1 MKFIH
6 LSDLHLGKKLHESSL
21 IEDQE
26 YILNEILQIIDEEKP
41 DGVILAGDIYDK
53 SIPPVDAVELF
64 DSFLVSLSKRNI
76 NTFVISGNHDSPE
89 RVSCGGK
96 LMEKSNVYMAPVYSG
111 EVKPIS
117 FEDEYGKINV
127 YLLPFVKPSHIR
139 RFYPDEKIES
149 YSDAMRV
156 AVENMNVDSTVRNV
170 LVTHQFVT
178 GAELS
183 TSEDIAVGGTDNI
196 DGTIFK
202 DFDYVALGHI
212 HRPQNVG
219 SERIRYCGT
228 PLKYSFSEVKQ
239 EKSVT
244 AVQLDEKGSLKVETI
259 PLEPLY
265 DMAELKGTFDEVTSS
280 DYIGRKEHKNDYVHI
295 ILTDE
300 EDVPNAMGRLR
311 NYYNKLLWLSYD
323 NKRTSQEQLVEADEN
338 ADKKDPLDVFADFY
352 EQRNN
357 KPMTQEQ
364 TKYMKSLIDKIW
376 GENR

>member
-202 DFDYVALGHI
+202 SFDYVALGHI

-280 DYIGRKEHKNDYVHI
+280 DCIGRKEHKNDYVHI

>member
-96 LMEKSNVYMAPVYSG
+96 LMENSNVYMAPVYSG

>member
-202 DFDYVALGHI
+202 SFDYVALGHI

>member
-26 YILNEILQIIDEEKP
+26 YILKEILKIIDEEKP

-64 DSFLVSLSKRNI
+64 DSFLVSLSKSNLD
-76 NTFVISGNHDSPE
+76 TFVISGNHDSPE
-89 RVSCGGK
+89 RVSCGGR
-96 LMEKSNVYMAPVYSG
+96 LMEKSRVYMAPVYNG
-111 EVKPIS
+111 EVKPV
-117 FEDEYGKINV
+117 EMQDEYGKLNI
-127 YLLPFVKPSHIR
+127 YLLPFIKPSHVR
-139 RFYPDEKIES
+139 RFYPEEKIES
-149 YSDAMRV
+149 YTDAMRV
-156 AVENMNVDSTVRNV
+156 VIKNMNIDNAVRNV
-170 LVTHQFVT
+170 IVTHQFVT

-219 SERIRYCGT
+219 NERIRYCGT
-228 PLKYSFSEVKQ
+228 PLKYSFSEVNQ

-244 AVQLDEKGSLKVETI
+244 VVEIKEKGDLNVDII

-265 DMAELKGTFDEVTSS
+265 DMAEIKGTFDEITSP
-280 DYIGRKEHKNDYVHI
+280 DYAGRKAHKNDYVHI

-323 NKRTSQEQLVEADEN
+323 NERTRQENKIEKDEN
-338 ADKKDPLDVFADFY
+338 ADKKDPLDLFAEFY

-357 KPMTQEQ
+357 KPMTDEQ
-364 TKYMKSLIDKIW
+364 TKYIKSLVDMIW
-376 GENR
+376 GDN